1 MFLTKLKLQKLP
13 LLRIESNVL
22 KKHVESCVKE
32 SFKNKNALDSK
43 VEELLKTYQ
52 QMKDQT
58 DKNIDTI
65 DKKKKQKEHNE
76 KMIKDYLKPSCDEE
90 ISEEEYPTIRE

>member
-1 MFLTKLKLQKLP
+1 
-13 LLRIESNVL
+13 
-22 KKHVESCVKE
+22 
-32 SFKNKNALDSK
+32 
-43 VEELLKTYQ
+43 
-52 QMKDQT
+52 MKDPT

-90 ISEEEYPTIRE
+90 ISEEEYPIIKE